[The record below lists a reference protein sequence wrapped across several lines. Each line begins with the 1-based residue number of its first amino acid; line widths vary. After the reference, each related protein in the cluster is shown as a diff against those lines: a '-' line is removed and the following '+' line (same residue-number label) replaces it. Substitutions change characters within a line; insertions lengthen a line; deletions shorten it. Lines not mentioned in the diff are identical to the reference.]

1 MAYKASSLIVLYP
14 PAAAASSRCIAGSSL
29 LASNT
34 GEADGRTAG
43 TERID
48 KCLLNSRVE
57 VRATVLPA
65 TANHAAADS
74 KPETNHARADRCS
87 SQRLKNE

>member
-1 MAYKASSLIVLYP
+1 
-14 PAAAASSRCIAGSSL
+14 
-29 LASNT
+29 LASDT
-34 GEADGRTAG
+34 DDADGRTAG

-48 KCLLNSRVE
+48 KFLFNSRVGS
-57 VRATVLPA
+57 VAKVLPA

-74 KPETNHARADRCS
+74 KPETNHARADGCS